1 MRHYNHNFSLYAA
14 LKDKNEVTLSFIFKY
29 SAGTQRLYVYSAKR
43 TVRKQTP
50 KCDSLTEIPLLIQ
63 PQRMS
68 KHSIQ
73 QFGGQPGVKKISR
86 IRKDSGFPDEPSF
99 PDNDES
105 DDVFLRE
112 TSLREGSIL
121 LEEEEKEKA
130 GEEENQIQLDD
141 HQKCKDSERF
151 RIWDLRTSGP
161 KRIMV
166 EETTDNGREC
176 NFFVEEKGGA
186 LPRREAEAF
195 RGYVESQGKSFE
207 LETQLSRT
215 DSTPKDPESNTFDST
230 IPLIVDAEGYQNRD
244 KSRCKKKVV
253 ILLATITV
261 VATLSAIVTA
271 VVNDKVVPSNKE
283 RNAKFPKCLE
293 ACLTFNQSIAETALV
308 LLGGEQ
314 DGQIVE
320 TVELFSVSQVSSCKL
335 PPLPKKLKWG
345 NAGFVE
351 DSILVCGGET
361 EQEDHNRACWVL
373 EAATGTWRLLQHQ
386 LTRY

>member
-1 MRHYNHNFSLYAA
+1 
-14 LKDKNEVTLSFIFKY
+14 
-29 SAGTQRLYVYSAKR
+29 
-43 TVRKQTP
+43 
-50 KCDSLTEIPLLIQ
+50 
-63 PQRMS
+63 MS

-86 IRKDSGFPDEPSF
+86 IRKDSGFPDEPSS

-105 DDVFLRE
+105 DDIFFRG
-112 TSLREGSIL
+112 TSLREGTIL
-121 LEEEEKEKA
+121 LEEEEEEGEKDD
-130 GEEENQIQLDD
+130 QIHLDD
-141 HQKCKDSERF
+141 NQKYKDPERF

-176 NFFVEEKGGA
+176 NFFVEEKGSA
-186 LPRREAEAF
+186 SPRREAEAY
-195 RGYVESQGKSFE
+195 RGSVESRGTSFE
-207 LETQLSRT
+207 LETQLLRT
-215 DSTPKDPESNTFDST
+215 DSTLKDPESNTLDST
-230 IPLIVDAEGYQNRD
+230 IPLLVDGEGNENRD

-253 ILLATITV
+253 IFLATITV
-261 VATLSAIVTA
+261 VATMSAAVTA
-271 VVNDKVVPSNKE
+271 VANDKVVPSNKE
-283 RNAKFPKCLE
+283 MTTKSPECFE
-293 ACLTFNQSIAETALV
+293 ACLTFNQSIAETALL

-320 TVELFSVSQVSSCKL
+320 TIELFSVSQVSSCKL

-345 NAGFVE
+345 NAGFVD

-373 EAATGTWRLLQHQ
+373 EAATGNWRLLQHQ
-386 LTRY
+386 LSRYWNIPACLGINLHNAVPAPSLRAASPVTVPSYTSSVATVTQKNPGHFQADKV